1 MLRKLLGRFVE
12 YLLSYEHEVTV
23 VDDAPDRDWAGCR
36 LPYHKY
42 AGDAGY
48 DLFAAKD
55 VPIAAGQTAEVPAGL
70 RMDPLDR
77 IWFEVKARSST
88 MKVRG
93 LEVVDAVIDRDYR
106 GDLMAVVH
114 NPTAFLVTVKAGDR
128 VVQIVPH
135 RLVPCRFVPGTLR
148 PSPRGQNGFGSTGS

>member
-23 VDDAPDRDWAGCR
+23 AGEVPDDGAWDKM
-36 LPYHKY
+36 PYHKY
-42 AGDAGY
+42 VGDAGY
-48 DLFAAKD
+48 DLFAARD

-70 RMDPLDR
+70 RIDPLDR

-93 LEVVDAVIDRDYR
+93 LEVVGAVIDRDYR
-106 GDLMAVVH
+106 GNLMAVVH

-128 VVQIVPH
+128 IVQIVPH
-135 RLVPCRFVPGTLR
+135 RLIPCRFVPGKLR
-148 PSPRGQNGFGSTGS
+148 QSPRGQNGFGSTGT